1 LDFGDARHASR
12 AIGVLSLKC
21 CVEFSKEE
29 REQQETR
36 GIVQV
41 ARAFRNHNVWLVLTW
56 MGLILLMARAYS

>member
-1 LDFGDARHASR
+1 
-12 AIGVLSLKC
+12 
-21 CVEFSKEE
+21 VEFSKEE